1 MELFDRHE
9 ATELRDLFAA
19 MDGAEETAARDAM
32 AEAATLL
39 NEHDLSFRHIVQ
51 EIDDRG
57 LLLPTKVAAAIKL
70 MDSTTMSE
78 ATSAFSGARR
88 LMRACGLT
96 FSSIIEALDREPVKT
111 EDIQRLTLAYKL
123 EMRRSREL
131 QAEIHQLRANAA
143 AVAAAFAS
151 GAGAPMAP
159 FVTPAAP
166 SPLRNFIVVT
176 TLLLGVG
183 LAASIVS
190 SFADMYRGAGATTQL
205 PSPPARTAAIPGTV
219 PGTIP
224 PMAAAPPA
232 AALPPTAAPRSS
244 YPPYPG
250 APAPT
255 VAARDPDPTPFSFAP
270 PRAGWSCWRNRGN
283 HGSCF

>member
-32 AEAATLL
+32 AEAAVLL
-39 NEHDLSFRHIVQ
+39 SEHELSFRHIVQ

-78 ATSAFSGARR
+78 AASAFSGARR

-96 FSSIIEALDREPVKT
+96 FSGIIQALDREPVNT
-111 EDIQRLTLAYKL
+111 EDVQRLTLAYKL
-123 EMRRSREL
+123 EMQRSRAL
-131 QAEIHQLRANAA
+131 QEEIHKLRANAA
-143 AVAAAFAS
+143 TVAAAFAS

-159 FVTPAAP
+159 IITPAAP
-166 SPLRNFIVVT
+166 SPLRNFVVVT

-183 LAASIVS
+183 LAASIAS
-190 SFADMYRGAGATTQL
+190 SFADMYRGNAATL
-205 PSPPARTAAIPGTV
+205 PSPPARTAVLPGTV
-219 PGTIP
+219 PGTVP
-224 PMAAAPPA
+224 PAAVPPA
-232 AALPPTAAPRSS
+232 AAPRGN

-255 VAARDPDPTPFSFAP
+255 VAARDTDPTPFSLSP

-283 HGSCF
+283 RGSCF